1 MIIGDDDGS
10 SDLAVITIDVD
21 PASSGGGSS
30 GGTPAPVETPMD
42 VSAGDENYAFSNTNY
57 NDTVNGGGND
67 RIPRNEATIV
77 SAVTTVFPSVS
88 AMTGTSAS
96 LIIS

>member
-10 SDLAVITIDVD
+10 SDFAVIAIDVD
-21 PASSGGGSS
+21 PASSAGGSS
-30 GGTPAPVETPMD
+30 GGTLAPVETPMD
-42 VSAGDENYAFSNTNY
+42 ISAGDENYAFSSTNY
-57 NDTVNGGGND
+57 NDTINGGGND

-77 SAVTTVFPSVS
+77 SAVTTGLPSISV
-88 AMTGTSAS
+88 MTRTSAS